1 MNKQLVQWEKS
12 VEALIERYRHKI
24 ELLKNK
30 DITAFDNQSIL
41 TKDIDRD
48 IMWNA
53 PGWIYDRPQIIR
65 RIKGKPISFKT
76 THKFQLCVV
85 DILRARSSTLKAFF
99 CYDKKINGRTIKNE
113 LEFCYHNLNV
123 ITRVFDEFVEA
134 YNRHK
139 HGLSIIDKSRN
150 DKYWYEFEY
159 KKVDYDFEY
168 KSVDIDPD
176 VVDVK

>member
-12 VEALIERYRHKI
+12 VETLIERYRHKI

-30 DITAFDNQSIL
+30 DINALNNQSIF
-41 TKDIDRD
+41 TKDIDHD
-48 IMWNA
+48 IMWYA

-65 RIKGKPISFKT
+65 RIKGIPISFKT
-76 THKFQLCVV
+76 TQKFQLCVAS
-85 DILRARSSTLKAFF
+85 ILRTRGSTLTVFF
-99 CYDKKINGRTIKNE
+99 NYDKKNSNKLIENE

-123 ITRVFDEFVEA
+123 IKRVFDEFVDA
-134 YNRHK
+134 YSRHK
-139 HGLSIIDKSRN
+139 SGLSIIDKSRT
-150 DKYWYEFEY
+150 DDYWYEFEY

-168 KSVDIDPD
+168 KSVDINPD